1 MIFSK
6 SFGYAVRGLLYIAWK
21 QEEKSYVQ
29 AGEIAANLAAPKH
42 FMGKILKNLAKNGV
56 LNSVKGPTGGFTTNS
71 HSLDI
76 SLLEI
81 MEITEGLLSF
91 HNCALRLK
99 ECNTC
104 NPCPFHTRFENVKN
118 NLRSVLSETTITDL
132 LKEGKVDFLE
142 SLSTRISV
150 LD

>member
-21 QEEKSYVQ
+21 QDEKSYVQ
-29 AGEIAANLAAPKH
+29 AGEIAANLSAPKH

-71 HSLDI
+71 YSLEI

-99 ECNTC
+99 ECNSN
-104 NPCPFHTRFENVKN
+104 NPCPFHTRFEAVKN
-118 NLRSVLSETTITDL
+118 NLRSVLSETTIRDL
-132 LKEGKVDFLE
+132 LKESKVDFVE
-142 SLSTRISV
+142 SISTSISI

>member
-56 LNSVKGPTGGFTTNS
+56 LNSVKGPTGGFTTNN

-99 ECNTC
+99 ECNAI
-104 NPCPFHTRFENVKN
+104 NPCPFHTRFETVKS
-118 NLRSVLSETTITDL
+118 NLRSVLSETTIRDL
-132 LKEGKVDFLE
+132 LKESKIDFVE
-142 SLSTRISV
+142 SISTSISV

>member
-21 QEEKSYVQ
+21 QDEKSYVQ
-29 AGEIAANLAAPKH
+29 AGEIAASLAAPKH
-42 FMGKILKNLAKNGV
+42 FMGKILKNLAKHGV
-56 LNSVKGPTGGFTTNS
+56 IHSVKGPTGGFTTNS
-71 HSLDI
+71 HSLNI

-91 HNCALRLK
+91 HNCTLRLK
-99 ECNTC
+99 QCNAS
-104 NPCPFHTRFENVKN
+104 NPCPFHTRFEHVKS
-118 NLRSVLSETTITDL
+118 NLKSVLSETTIRDL
-132 LKEGKVDFLE
+132 LKESKVDFVD
-142 SLSTRISV
+142 SISTSISV